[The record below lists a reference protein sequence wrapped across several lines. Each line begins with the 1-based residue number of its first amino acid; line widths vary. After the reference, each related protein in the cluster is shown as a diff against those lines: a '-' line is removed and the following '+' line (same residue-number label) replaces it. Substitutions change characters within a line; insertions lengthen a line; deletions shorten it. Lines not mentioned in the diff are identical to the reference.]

1 MGMEKKTEEA
11 ELLQKI
17 MDAQQRSVRSARITA
32 IAVVVLVAALVVS
45 LMVLVPSFL
54 NTMNEAHVTM
64 ENTQELIRRANTS
77 LEKLDSMAEN
87 VDDIVREG
95 GENMGRVIEVL
106 DAIDLEALSNSIR
119 KFSQVIDSLSNFKLF
134 G

>member
-1 MGMEKKTEEA
+1 MEKKTEEA

-87 VDDIVREG
+87 VDGIVREG

>member
-1 MGMEKKTEEA
+1 MEKKTEEA

-17 MDAQQRSVRSARITA
+17 MDAQQRNVRSARITA

-87 VDDIVREG
+87 VDGIVREG

>member
-1 MGMEKKTEEA
+1 MEKKTEEA

-54 NTMNEAHVTM
+54 NTMNKAHVTM

-87 VDDIVREG
+87 VDGIVREG

-119 KFSQVIDSLSNFKLF
+119 KFNQVIDSLSNFKLF

>member
-1 MGMEKKTEEA
+1 MEKKTEEA

-17 MDAQQRSVRSARITA
+17 MDAQQRSARITA

-87 VDDIVREG
+87 VDGIVHEG

>member
-1 MGMEKKTEEA
+1 MEKKTEEA

-17 MDAQQRSVRSARITA
+17 MDAQQRSARITA

-87 VDDIVREG
+87 VDGIVREG

>member
-1 MGMEKKTEEA
+1 MEKKTEEA

-87 VDDIVREG
+87 VDGIVREG

-119 KFSQVIDSLSNFKLF
+119 KFNQVIDSLSNFKLF